1 MLLKIG
7 YGRILRIMKTRYVF
21 GYRDVVVTIVGAV
34 FLFGVIYAQDY
45 LASNGFYFF
54 KRYCYL
60 PDVFLAIV
68 SGVFGYVPGVVAGIS
83 GRVLAGML
91 LLGNVEY
98 IDVISVALFAFIIG
112 INSGRYRVL
121 EFS

>member
-1 MLLKIG
+1 MTRLWLELLLGKMLMLL
-7 YGRILRIMKTRYVF
+7 L

-91 LLGNVEY
+91 GILSESSLSRKITSGHIMGVKHPLLFHAVFL
-98 IDVISVALFAFIIG
+98 VFV
-112 INSGRYRVL
+112 
-121 EFS
+121 